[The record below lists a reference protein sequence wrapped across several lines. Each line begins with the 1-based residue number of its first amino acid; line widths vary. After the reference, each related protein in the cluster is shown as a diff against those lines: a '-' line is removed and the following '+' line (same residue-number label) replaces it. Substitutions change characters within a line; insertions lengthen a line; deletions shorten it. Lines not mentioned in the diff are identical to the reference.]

1 MSNIWIAR
9 MMATQILKIDKRKLG
24 KGEGSRQNMTLGRT
38 WEFLT
43 LELWN
48 FGHPVPFG
56 NFSVENKMLSLFSSA
71 SKYLCSE
78 DGMWHGRH
86 ITNGLQSV
94 RCIVEFNNV
103 VDHCTGHHQGGL
115 QQPAVQWSPTWDCK
129 ILSAVVHHIRN
140 CNLCTSTARSHS
152 NAIVLEHFRYMLVF
166 IESKKPGPVLQEVLT
181 KSAVDQ
187 YLYISIHFVT
197 IRGCCVDK
205 ILAKFMFPIQTSQA
219 AGKEKTVFMK
229 VYFYIL
235 SQILIGFIII

>member
-1 MSNIWIAR
+1 
-9 MMATQILKIDKRKLG
+9 
-24 KGEGSRQNMTLGRT
+24 MTWKT
-38 WEFLT
+38 
-43 LELWN
+43 
-48 FGHPVPFG
+48 H
-56 NFSVENKMLSLFSSA
+56 NKWA
-71 SKYLCSE
+71 A
-78 DGMWHGRH
+78 
-86 ITNGLQSV
+86 V

-115 QQPAVQWSPTWDCK
+115 QQPAVQWSPLHTWDCK

-205 ILAKFMFPIQTSQA
+205 ILAKLMFWIQTSQA